1 MSFAAG
7 AFSGGARGRGGGGGG
22 GQSGPPK
29 NDQKMFSKGKQDK
42 QGDGSDPRGRGDG
55 SGGGGPSQI
64 TASLMFHA
72 MSSMS
77 PSGGGSA
84 KEGYNAK
91 DDPQYLDNDRGYH
104 HHHHDMAYD
113 YDG

>member
-7 AFSGGARGRGGGGGG
+7 AFSGGARGGRGGGGGG
-22 GQSGPPK
+22 PPQGGQK
-29 NDQKMFSKGKQDK
+29 KQKQQDK
-42 QGDGSDPRGRGDG
+42 QQGDGSDPRGRGDG